1 MYESCFWRT
10 GYQVLGN
17 LKYPGLP
24 PCHADRRKSKQKE
37 KKEKE
42 KVMKSRD
49 SVLGLHMNTP
59 ETSSP
64 CADLFMR
71 DHLLCPIRCCSTSS
85 SLSMWSWTWWP
96 LAWGLRSCNAWKA
109 TGQPPLPG
117 RTLST
122 SWSPA
127 RCPASCDWTKA
138 RSCRPL
144 RARPSDSTA

>member
-1 MYESCFWRT
+1 MNHVFGELGIRFWVISSIQAFLLVT
-10 GYQVLGN
+10 LTEVW
-17 LKYPGLP
+17 
-24 PCHADRRKSKQKE
+24 RKSKQKE

-85 SLSMWSWTWWP
+85 SLSM
-96 LAWGLRSCNAWKA
+96 
-109 TGQPPLPG
+109 
-117 RTLST
+117 
-122 SWSPA
+122 
-127 RCPASCDWTKA
+127 
-138 RSCRPL
+138 
-144 RARPSDSTA
+144 